1 MGLGNPGEKY
11 ARTRHNLGF
20 MVVDELARRF
30 SMNNWKTKDSA
41 RQAYDSQ
48 RKLVLVEPAS
58 FMNNSGVPVRL
69 ISSWYR
75 TPPEGVLVITDD
87 LDIPFGTL
95 RMRATGGHGGHNG
108 LRSIIGTIGDG
119 FPRIRIGIGRSG
131 FDAIDQVLGTFDPE
145 ESRELP
151 RVIAAAA
158 DGVEKWLN
166 DRIDLAMQ
174 FVNTSK
180 PLETGT

>member
-30 SMNNWKTKDSA
+30 SMENWKNKDSA
-41 RQAYDSQ
+41 RQVYDSQ
-48 RKLVLVEPAS
+48 RKLVLVKPAS

-95 RMRATGGHGGHNG
+95 RMRASGGHGGHNG
-108 LRSIIGTIGDG
+108 LRSIIGTIGED
-119 FPRIRIGIGRSG
+119 FPRIRVGIGRPAI
-131 FDAIDQVLGTFDPE
+131 DAIDQVLGTFEPA
-145 ESRELP
+145 ESRLLP
-151 RVIAAAA
+151 RIIEAAA
-158 DGVEKWLN
+158 DGAEKWLN
-166 DRIDLAMQ
+166 ERTDLAMQ
-174 FVNTSK
+174 FVNTTK